1 MDGERCFVL
10 WNSVAQWASLI
21 HNWAVDRGLT
31 NTVLTLFEIHGG
43 DDTEGEPFHTMGKS
57 ENVCIRILTMFI
69 SLVSLKRDAV
79 FVSKSPRITS

>member
-1 MDGERCFVL
+1 MYLLTQGQGVMNGDRCFVL

-43 DDTEGEPFHTMGKS
+43 DDTEGEPFHTMGK
-57 ENVCIRILTMFI
+57 NQRHIFI
-69 SLVSLKRDAV
+69 FYLESL
-79 FVSKSPRITS
+79 